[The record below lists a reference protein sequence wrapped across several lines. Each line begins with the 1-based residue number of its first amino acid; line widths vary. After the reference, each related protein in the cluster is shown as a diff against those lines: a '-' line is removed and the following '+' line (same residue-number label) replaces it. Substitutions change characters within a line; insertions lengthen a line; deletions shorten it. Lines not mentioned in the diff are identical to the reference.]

1 MIDSRMRIAHVAIIA
16 LLALVPAVAAAG
28 TAIPPDFSLRA
39 EYYPPLGDADRP
51 PSRGAYPWTMVLNAD
66 GRAYQESNRTVPS
79 RRTIVQRS
87 VTVSRQGLQ
96 ALVAD
101 VRRANFQ
108 ALAPEYGFEIAP
120 HAVLVLRITLD
131 GHTHDVTVYGP
142 ERLKDDAGVAT
153 FMRVW
158 ARTVAL
164 APPPPGEWGEKRG
177 QKKPG
182 AESRPRVRRLTTT
195 PPGPSPR

>member
-1 MIDSRMRIAHVAIIA
+1 MRIAHVAIVT

-28 TAIPPDFSLRA
+28 SAIPPDFSLRA
-39 EYYPPLGDADRP
+39 EYYPPLGDADRA
-51 PSRGAYPWTMVLNAD
+51 PSRGAYPWTMVLTAD
-66 GRAYQESNRTVPS
+66 GRAQQESNRTVPS
-79 RRTIVQRS
+79 KRKIVQRS
-87 VTVSRQGLQ
+87 VTVSRQALQ

-131 GHTHDVTVYGP
+131 GQSHDVAVYGP
-142 ERLKDDAGVAT
+142 ERLKDDADVAA

-158 ARTVAL
+158 SRTVAL
-164 APPPPGEWGEKRG
+164 APPPGEGGDTRSE
-177 QKKPG
+177 KKPG

>member
-1 MIDSRMRIAHVAIIA
+1 MRIAHVAIVA

-28 TAIPPDFSLRA
+28 SAIPSDFSLRA

-51 PSRGAYPWTMVLNAD
+51 PSRGTYPWTMLLTGD
-66 GRAYQESNRTVPS
+66 GRAHQESNRTVPS
-79 RRTIVQRS
+79 RRKILQRS
-87 VTVSRQGLQ
+87 LTVSRQGLQ

-101 VRRANFQ
+101 VRRANFH

-131 GHTHDVTVYGP
+131 GHSHDVTVYGP
-142 ERLKDDAGVAT
+142 ERLKEDADVAA

-158 ARTVAL
+158 GRTLAL
-164 APPPPGEWGEKRG
+164 APPPGEWGEKRSE
-177 QKKPG
+177 KKPG